1 MAETTNRIKVQDLEV
16 GAEVAIKG
24 ELGYSR
30 WLTQLLDGEDLQKRI
45 NDDMN
50 IRHSK
55 YPNKDPRTEAQLVNA
70 EIVCKDPQNPTLA
83 ETYAH
88 DRIYPNKDGQQCFTI
103 ERKKGLPRFGIRQA
117 NGRIKQFKPE
127 GKHFGEGNIVT
138 CYYKVY
144 QPENFANKGFG
155 LQCVIFENE
164 PIYYTSSGL
173 PGGDWDLLPEDTSQQ
188 TQQAAPVQ
196 QAAPAGNDPW
206 KQPAGQPVYAQQA
219 VPQQPAALVQ
229 QPAAQ
234 TVPTQQAAP
243 AQQAVPTGNGPW
255 GNSPWEQ
262 PVAQAVPATPVTDGF
277 QPAAGNPWA

>member
-1 MAETTNRIKVQDLEV
+1 MAETTKIKVQDLEV
-16 GAEVAIKG
+16 GAEVVIKG

-164 PIYYTSSGL
+164 PIYYVGSGL
-173 PGGDWDLLPEDTSQQ
+173 PGGDWDLLPEDASQQ

-196 QAAPAGNDPW
+196 Q
-206 KQPAGQPVYAQQA
+206 PV
-219 VPQQPAALVQ
+219 
-229 QPAAQ
+229 AQ

-243 AQQAVPTGNGPW
+243 VQQAVPTGNGPW

-262 PVAQAVPATPVTDGF
+262 PVAQAAPATPVTDGF

>member
-1 MAETTNRIKVQDLEV
+1 MAETNTKIKVQDLEV
-16 GAEVAIKG
+16 GSEVAIKG

-30 WLTQLLDGEDLQKRI
+30 WLTQLLDGEELQKRI

-70 EIVCKDPQNPTLA
+70 EVICNDPQNPTLA

-117 NGRIKQFKPE
+117 NGRIQQFKPE

-164 PIYYTSSGL
+164 PIYYTGSGL
-173 PGGDWDLLPEDTSQQ
+173 PGGDWDLLPEDAQQ

-196 QAAPAGNDPW
+196 QATPVQQAAPAGNAPW
-206 KQPAGQPVYAQQA
+206 G
-219 VPQQPAALVQ
+219 QPAA
-229 QPAAQ
+229 
-234 TVPTQQAAP
+234 QAAP
-243 AQQAVPTGNGPW
+243 AQQPAAENPW
-255 GNSPWEQ
+255 GQ
-262 PVAQAVPATPVTDGF
+262 QAAAPTAPVTDGF

>member
-1 MAETTNRIKVQDLEV
+1 MAETNTKIKVQDLEV
-16 GAEVAIKG
+16 GSEVAIKG

-30 WLTQLLDGEDLQKRI
+30 WLTQLLDGEELQKRI

-70 EIVCKDPQNPTLA
+70 EVICNDPQNPTLA

-117 NGRIKQFKPE
+117 NGRIQQFKPE

-164 PIYYTSSGL
+164 PIYYTGSGL
-173 PGGDWDLLPEDTSQQ
+173 PGGDWDLLPEDAQQ
-188 TQQAAPVQ
+188 AQQAAPVQ
-196 QAAPAGNDPW
+196 QAAPAGNVPW
-206 KQPAGQPVYAQQA
+206 GQPATQA
-219 VPQQPAALVQ
+219 APVQ
-229 QPAAQ
+229 QPAPAGNAPWGQ
-234 TVPTQQAAP
+234 PAAQAAP
-243 AQQAVPTGNGPW
+243 AQQPAAENPW
-255 GNSPWEQ
+255 GQ
-262 PVAQAVPATPVTDGF
+262 QAAAPTAPVTDGF